1 MHQNNDESLY
11 EDANNETNMLSNTL
25 LAEKIKEK
33 IDNNKKKFITNMKI
47 QLIQISSHLQDYCNS
62 YKKLRYVVFHSYLT
76 MFSHKHTHIPLHFR
90 SLNISYVHEG
100 IGGID
105 NIELEDHVILLE
117 KIVQDLNQ
125 IFSIHIQSDA
135 SQIITKDEITFLQKN
150 IEIIALTKDQLQ
162 ITSRNSDTTNM
173 TDQSKEIEGV
183 KRMIENTFNDLKSS
197 QQKIEH
203 LQQSIIENSSAKL
216 SGDGL
221 NESLN

>member
-33 IDNNKKKFITNMKI
+33 IDNNKKKFISNMKT

-62 YKKLRYVVFHSYLT
+62 YKKL
-76 MFSHKHTHIPLHFR
+76 R

-183 KRMIENTFNDLKSS
+183 KRMIENTFNDLKTS

-203 LQQSIIENSSAKL
+203 LQQSIIENSSAIL
-216 SGDGL
+216 SSDGL

>member
-33 IDNNKKKFITNMKI
+33 IDNNKKKFISNMKT

-62 YKKLRYVVFHSYLT
+62 YKKLRYIVFHSYSTIFLNIH
-76 MFSHKHTHIPLHFR
+76 MFPFHFR

-183 KRMIENTFNDLKSS
+183 KRMIENTFNDLKTS

-203 LQQSIIENSSAKL
+203 LQQSIIENSSAIL
-216 SGDGL
+216 SSDGL

>member
-1 MHQNNDESLY
+1 MHQNNDESMY
-11 EDANNETNMLSNTL
+11 EDLINETNMLSNTL
-25 LAEKIKEK
+25 LAEIIKEK
-33 IDNNKKKFITNMKI
+33 IDKNKKKFISNMKT
-47 QLIQISSHLQDYCNS
+47 QLIQMSAHLQDYCNS
-62 YKKLRYVVFHSYLT
+62 YKKLR
-76 MFSHKHTHIPLHFR
+76 

-100 IGGID
+100 IGAID

-135 SQIITKDEITFLQKN
+135 SQLITKDEITFLQKN

-162 ITSRNSDTTNM
+162 ISSRNTDTANM
-173 TDQSKEIEGV
+173 TDQLKEIEGV
-183 KRMIENTFNDLKSS
+183 KRMLVKTFNDLKSS

-203 LQQSIIENSSAKL
+203 LQQSVIENVSAKI
-216 SGDGL
+216 SADGL

>member
-11 EDANNETNMLSNTL
+11 KDAINETNMLSNTL

-33 IDNNKKKFITNMKI
+33 IDNNKKKFISNMKT

-62 YKKLRYVVFHSYLT
+62 YKKLRYIVLHFYPIMLLT
-76 MFSHKHTHIPLHFR
+76 NHIFQSHFR

-183 KRMIENTFNDLKSS
+183 KRMIENTFNDLKTS

-203 LQQSIIENSSAKL
+203 LQQSIIDNSSAIL

>member
-1 MHQNNDESLY
+1 MIFRNNH
-11 EDANNETNMLSNTL
+11 
-25 LAEKIKEK
+25 I
-33 IDNNKKKFITNMKI
+33 
-47 QLIQISSHLQDYCNS
+47 
-62 YKKLRYVVFHSYLT
+62 FH
-76 MFSHKHTHIPLHFR
+76 INFR

-183 KRMIENTFNDLKSS
+183 KRMIDNTFNDLKTS

-203 LQQSIIENSSAKL
+203 LQQSIIENSSAIL